1 MRPHHSVAPRPRKRS
16 WRWLRLLLVLL
27 LVVLTISSLQVGL
40 LRWFDPPGSALMFWR
55 RLEASAEGRAYRPVH
70 CRVRLEHLPA
80 EVPLAVIAAEDQRF
94 LRHRGFDWVEVGRA
108 LEAAPGTRL
117 RGASTLTQQLA
128 RNLFLWPGRS
138 WLRKGLEAYYTVLLE
153 TLLPKRRIVEL
164 YLDLVEFGPGVYGAC
179 AAARVHFGVDAR
191 ALSRRQAA
199 LLAAVLPNPHR
210 RSAARPTP
218 EVVRRAQWIERQMQ
232 QLGGP
237 SHLAPLDPRHGR

>member
-1 MRPHHSVAPRPRKRS
+1 LGA
-16 WRWLRLLLVLL
+16 LLLIALALSVLP
-27 LVVLTISSLQVGL
+27 VAT

-55 RLEASAEGRAYRPVH
+55 RLTANIEGRAYQPTH
-70 CRVRLEHLPA
+70 CRVRLTQLPK
-80 EVPLAVIAAEDQRF
+80 ELPLAVIAAEDQRF
-94 LRHRGFDWVEVGRA
+94 LRHRGFDWIELGRA
-108 LEAAPGTRL
+108 LDAPPGTRL

-153 TLLPKRRIVEL
+153 TLLPKRRILEL
-164 YLDLVEFGPGVYGAC
+164 YLDLVEFGPGVYGVC

-191 ALSRRQAA
+191 DLSRRQAA

-210 RSAARPTP
+210 RSAARPSAG
-218 EVVRRAQWIERQMQ
+218 VVRRAEWIEQQMQ

-237 SHLAPLDPRHGR
+237 SHLAPLYPRRDR